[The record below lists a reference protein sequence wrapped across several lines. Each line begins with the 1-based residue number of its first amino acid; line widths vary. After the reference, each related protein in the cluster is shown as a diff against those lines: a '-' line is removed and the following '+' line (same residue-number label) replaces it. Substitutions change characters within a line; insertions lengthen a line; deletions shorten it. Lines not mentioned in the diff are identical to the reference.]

1 MEEHVVLVD
10 ETDRPVGTE
19 RKLAA
24 HVSGA
29 LHRAF
34 SVFVFDGAGSLLLQR
49 RARTKYHSGG
59 FWANTCCGHPRPG
72 ESVHEAAT
80 RRLREEM
87 GVGCELR
94 SLTTFR
100 YRADVG
106 NGLVEHEYDHI
117 FVGRFDGAPSPDP
130 DEVEDWR
137 WVTMGELTG
146 EIARDAD
153 RFAAWFPPALGELRA
168 HLADRAAGNG
178 Q

>member
-10 ETDRPVGTE
+10 ETDRAIGTE
-19 RKLAA
+19 GKLAA
-24 HVSGA
+24 HVTGA

-34 SVFVFDGAGSLLLQR
+34 SVFVFDRTGNLLLQR

-59 FWANTCCGHPRPG
+59 SWANTCCGHPRPG
-72 ESVHEAAT
+72 ESVHSAAT

-87 GVGCELR
+87 GLRCELR
-94 SLTTFR
+94 PLTAFR

-117 FVGRFDGAPSPDP
+117 LVGQYDGPPSPDP

-137 WVTMGELTG
+137 WVPLNELTG
-146 EIARDAD
+146 EIARHGDQ
-153 RFAAWFPPALGELRA
+153 FAAWFSPALGELRA
-168 HLADRAAGNG
+168 HLADREGNG
-178 Q
+178 